1 MTILSHDRPSVA
13 LVRTKPLAPPPTFT
27 TAAEMRAHYK
37 DVRSRINCGKI
48 EPPPPVQR
56 QSFEVKIIDHLRLIK
71 TSEPASVIDIP
82 KFIPV
87 WVGEEHTVVDII
99 PSQFGVDPAKVKHLS
114 PEAERIGAR
123 RAIRAIFAEM
133 ARDPLQ
139 SRLNMVVRECAKAF
153 KVDRSALTLPSRK
166 FGVRRMRH
174 ITFAIAR
181 KFEPNS
187 LKRIGAAIGGRDHTT
202 ALNSVRKA
210 GPLIEDIFE
219 EARSS

>member
-1 MTILSHDRPSVA
+1 MTILTHDRPSAA

-48 EPPPPVQR
+48 EPTPPVQR
-56 QSFEVKIIDHLRLIK
+56 QSMEHVLAGALLIK
-71 TSEPASVIDIP
+71 AEEPVIDIP